1 MGKLNTNETRIQEAS
16 KMLDDVSKRKPVAKY
31 GIKVLDDFLGGI
43 YREDLT
49 IITAVTGAGKTE
61 FAYDIAFNHSENKN
75 VLLFALEADSQEPIR
90 RHYYKILADLY
101 YKELKKNQYMKK
113 IEMSY
118 ANFANKRIDLSMFY
132 EEATSIYSSKHKPK
146 IVYYEN
152 NFTIEDFKRQLY
164 NEGIEYDLIVLD
176 HLDYFDV
183 DNGVTDNNHMS
194 NLMKELRAV
203 NMATGT
209 PIVAVSHLRKGRRQT
224 LMPSVD
230 DLMGSSNKG
239 KLAKTIITLAKAR
252 DGYSNGLQQTYISVQ
267 KNRTGAMGNLI
278 ASHVFDTRKNKYAED
293 YLLHKYNGYD
303 DTVELLDESQYPS
316 WTKRKQHEQKAVPL
330 KEVEHE

>member
-1 MGKLNTNETRIQEAS
+1 
-16 KMLDDVSKRKPVAKY
+16 
-31 GIKVLDDFLGGI
+31 
-43 YREDLT
+43 
-49 IITAVTGAGKTE
+49 
-61 FAYDIAFNHSENKN
+61 
-75 VLLFALEADSQEPIR
+75 
-90 RHYYKILADLY
+90 
-101 YKELKKNQYMKK
+101 
-113 IEMSY
+113 
-118 ANFANKRIDLSMFY
+118 
-132 EEATSIYSSKHKPK
+132 
-146 IVYYEN
+146 
-152 NFTIEDFKRQLY
+152 
-164 NEGIEYDLIVLD
+164 
-176 HLDYFDV
+176 
-183 DNGVTDNNHMS
+183 
-194 NLMKELRAV
+194 
-203 NMATGT
+203 
-209 PIVAVSHLRKGRRQT
+209 
-224 LMPSVD
+224 MPSVD